1 MSTAT
6 SSQKCFVFP
15 LVFLLLHSG
24 ENLTMAKNKTTETQA
39 SVAEY
44 LAAITN
50 DKRREDCAALVKLIT
65 TCTGYEP
72 KMWGTSI
79 VGFGSYNYTYDSG
92 HSGSSAL
99 VGFSSRANAITLYVS
114 GGEERE
120 ALLAKFG
127 KHKTGKGCV
136 YIQKI
141 EDIDTDVL
149 VTLVKNTVEE
159 TLKRF
164 PNQS

>member
-1 MSTAT
+1 
-6 SSQKCFVFP
+6 
-15 LVFLLLHSG
+15 
-24 ENLTMAKNKTTETQA
+24 MAKNKTTETQA
-39 SVAEY
+39 SVADY
-44 LAAITN
+44 LAAIAN
-50 DKRREDCAALVKLIT
+50 EKRREDCTAIAQLIT
-65 TCTGYEP
+65 DSTGYEP

-92 HSGSSAL
+92 HSGTAPL

-120 ALLAKFG
+120 ALLAKLG

-141 EDIDTDVL
+141 GDIDTDAL
-149 VTLVKNTVEE
+149 VQLAKKTIEE
-159 TLKRF
+159 TLKQF